1 MVDRRIDLNV
11 SVPDYKSGELASG
24 LGGSDARPRGEADPG
39 ARERFEQALQGG
51 TPAAAAAPGSEAP
64 APFALFGLR
73 PGATTAAGTGPA
85 AAPAAWS
92 GQIGDAVQS
101 LMVGDGSSGNKQVRM
116 ELKDDVLPGVT
127 VTVQELEG
135 RCQVDFICAVEES
148 RLRLNAAA
156 PSQAQLLAD
165 RLARPV
171 LLRVQTD
178 DDADP
183 CLFEVAA
190 SP

>member
-1 MVDRRIDLNV
+1 MSADRRIDLNV
-11 SVPDYKSGELASG
+11 SVPDYKAGDLASG
-24 LGGSDARPRGEADPG
+24 LGGSGAQPRKDADPG
-39 ARERFEQALQGG
+39 ARDRFEQAMQAGKP
-51 TPAAAAAPGSEAP
+51 PAEAP
-64 APFALFGLR
+64 AALPSNAFALFGLR
-73 PGATTAAGTGPA
+73 PAASPTP
-85 AAPAAWS
+85 APAPAPWS
-92 GQIGDAVQS
+92 GEVGQAVER

-148 RLRLNAAA
+148 RLRLMAAA
-156 PSQAQLLAD
+156 PAQAPLLAQ
-165 RLARPV
+165 RLDRPV

-190 SP
+190 SPP

>member
-11 SVPDYKSGELASG
+11 SVPDYKAGDLASG
-24 LGGSDARPRGEADPG
+24 LGGSGAQPRKDADPG
-39 ARERFEQALQGG
+39 ARDRFEQAMRAGE
-51 TPAAAAAPGSEAP
+51 PAQAQSAALP
-64 APFALFGLR
+64 ANPFALFGLR
-73 PGATTAAGTGPA
+73 P
-85 AAPAAWS
+85 AAPAPAPAGPPPAWS
-92 GQIGDAVQS
+92 GEVGQAVER

-148 RLRLNAAA
+148 RLRLVAAVPAQA
-156 PSQAQLLAD
+156 PLLAQ
-165 RLARPV
+165 RLDRPV